1 MTGGIRGFLED
12 GMRAIVTGATG
23 FTGLAV
29 CKRLVS
35 EGWDVTAFVRAS
47 PRVKPVEALG
57 VRCVEVDITDAAS
70 VRRAMTPVDRVFHI
84 AAMFRT
90 EDTDRSVFHRVN
102 VDAVEHVANACRE
115 AGVGRFIH
123 TSTVGVQGQIDDP
136 PADEE
141 YRVNPND
148 HYQST
153 KWEGEQVARRHMA
166 NGLPG
171 VVVRPA
177 GIYGPGDMRFLKL
190 FRAIDR
196 GTFFMIGSGKAL
208 YHLTYIDDLVEGF
221 MLAASRPEA
230 VGRGVHHR
238 GSALHDGAGNGR
250 DRGEGAG
257 QEAVEAE
264 GAARARAGGGACLRG
279 HLQAVQDQS
288 PLYPRRVEFFT
299 MDRGFTTEKAHRLLG
314 YTPGVDIEEGLAR
327 TADWYR
333 QEGLLQR

>member
-1 MTGGIRGFLED
+1 
-12 GMRAIVTGATG
+12 MRAIVTGATG

-90 EDTDRSVFHRVN
+90 EDTDHSVFHRVN
-102 VDAVEHVANACRE
+102 VDAVDHVANACRE

-123 TSTVGVQGQIDDP
+123 TSTVGVQGQIDHP

-230 VGRGVHHR
+230 VGEVFTI
-238 GSALHDGAGNGR
+238 AGPR
-250 DRGEGAG
+250 YTTV
-257 QEAVEAE
+257 QEMAETVAKVLGKKLSRLKVPLAPVQVAAHVCEAI
-264 GAARARAGGGACLRG
+264 CKPFKINP
-279 HLQAVQDQS
+279 